1 LQLSINFIHCHK
13 SKCGQCSRYGQKPR
27 CTQADVEQREKAMLK
42 NCFWDK
48 VIRVMRRG
56 SVESCGGNSGYEIQG
71 GYHVVNSS
79 NPKGLGKN

>member
-1 LQLSINFIHCHK
+1 
-13 SKCGQCSRYGQKPR
+13 
-27 CTQADVEQREKAMLK
+27 MLK